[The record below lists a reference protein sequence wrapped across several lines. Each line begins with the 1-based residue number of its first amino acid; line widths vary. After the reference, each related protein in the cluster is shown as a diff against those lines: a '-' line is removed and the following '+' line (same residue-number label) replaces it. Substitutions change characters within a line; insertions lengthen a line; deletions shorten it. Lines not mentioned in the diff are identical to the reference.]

1 MVSWDKSM
9 VAAFNVILY
18 SICWGI
24 IGSFII
30 FMGFGILGNEWMS
43 IPGAFMSGK
52 TPDFAKILIGL
63 IVTVIGYIIVI
74 CGFLA
79 SFMKFLTE
87 LIVEEF
93 DES

>member
-1 MVSWDKSM
+1 MVAWDKSM

-24 IGSFII
+24 IGTLLIVIGLSMVGSQIV
-30 FMGFGILGNEWMS
+30 N
-43 IPGAFMSGK
+43 IPGAFIKGNE
-52 TPDFAKILIGL
+52 PDFAKILIGL